1 MQKPQLLFRKLNEMK
16 TLLLVCLLPFQAIAQ
31 NISGIWTGSLE
42 STGTNL
48 TYEVVISEST
58 EKITGYALTVFMF
71 NGVEN
76 MGIKSIKLKRKN
88 ETLSLEDGEMIYD
101 NYSTPPRRVK
111 LIGNLFLRAKD
122 SVMTLNGTF
131 FTRSLDFMSQ
141 DKTAVT
147 GTIHLQRQ
155 NNNTSTRLVSK
166 LDELNLLN
174 AFSFVT
180 PKTRTKEPVIEIV
193 TSEDVPM
200 PSQKQLQRRIDLP
213 EQTFVKTLP
222 PILNPKERKL
232 VLLPPVIAI
241 VSEPLPEPKELQK
254 QLPVVAKTVTVAKI
268 QAPPSPKQKV
278 IVRVTPLPPVINTI
292 PSTPP
297 AAAALAERKTE
308 IIRSVPFSSDSLLLS
323 LYDNGTIDGDTVSV
337 VLNGNVIIAKKR
349 LTANAIRT
357 TVYVTPDLGDSLQLV
372 MYAENLGSI
381 PPNTGLLIIQDGD
394 NRNEI
399 RFEGDLRKSSA
410 IILRRRR

>member
-1 MQKPQLLFRKLNEMK
+1 
-16 TLLLVCLLPFQAIAQ
+16 
-31 NISGIWTGSLE
+31 
-42 STGTNL
+42 
-48 TYEVVISEST
+48 
-58 EKITGYALTVFMF
+58 
-71 NGVEN
+71 
-76 MGIKSIKLKRKN
+76 
-88 ETLSLEDGEMIYD
+88 
-101 NYSTPPRRVK
+101 